1 MTLLELS
8 LSLTHP
14 IVQGKEESKKGELNT
29 QKVER
34 VNIGWR
40 DQEEIIQQH
49 VAGREKLNKGT
60 HDISL
65 LLGSHDIDN

>member
-34 VNIGWR
+34 VNIGWC
-40 DQEEIIQQH
+40 DKEEIIQ
-49 VAGREKLNKGT
+49 
-60 HDISL
+60 
-65 LLGSHDIDN
+65 